1 MASHQGGQLLPW
13 EDKPTRDRAKNL
25 PSNLPLPAH
34 FVPINKDAAHCALAN
49 EKPFP
54 GCKTIS
60 LLIMTGQWSSSTW
73 RRWSRD
79 NRNSERAC
87 VWSDR
92 RQTSEHLPES
102 HFRILWVQQQHIP
115 PYRTIA
121 QISTPMIGWLAC
133 IWAAACI
140 SAGVYLA
147 GMNLATCQTP
157 LNGINLCYRWEEVK
171 LPVLD
176 LRHLRM
182 RSKANNVLGNQCPR
196 GPMS

>member
-1 MASHQGGQLLPW
+1 MASHQGGQQLPW

-121 QISTPMIGWLAC
+121 DLDTHDRLAGMYFGWRVFGLAC
-133 IWAAACI
+133 IWLCVFRLACI
-140 SAGVYLA
+140 WLA
-147 GMNLATCQTP
+147 
-157 LNGINLCYRWEEVK
+157 
-171 LPVLD
+171 
-176 LRHLRM
+176 
-182 RSKANNVLGNQCPR
+182 
-196 GPMS
+196 